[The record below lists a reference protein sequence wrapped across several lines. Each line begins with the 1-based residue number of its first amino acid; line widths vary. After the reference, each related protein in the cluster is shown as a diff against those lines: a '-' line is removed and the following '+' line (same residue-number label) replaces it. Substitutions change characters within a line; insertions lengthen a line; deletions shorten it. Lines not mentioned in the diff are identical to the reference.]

1 MMAKRKERKL
11 RLAEE
16 RALENIKRKGEKM
29 QPIPINTTMGEGAH
43 GADMDDVAIAKN
55 TLKHAKE
62 NRVYPATDTD
72 DKNVSQRIGP
82 LSEDE

>member
-1 MMAKRKERKL
+1 
-11 RLAEE
+11 
-16 RALENIKRKGEKM
+16 
-29 QPIPINTTMGEGAH
+29 MGEGAH